1 MAKIGHQALVSP
13 SFDLFF
19 KILMLQLAIN
29 VVLKDLVRQKK
40 SRWEKSMGNDPRT
53 QILGIQLQLEIHILR
68 PLTVCLTATLRR
80 DWMDPV
86 IMLCL
91 GPLRSSRAHFLSHQ
105 GPHGLEFRHGT
116 RHHSFCLTKSRP
128 AWTGGTDR
136 NFSTWKIDHRTQ
148 KVRSGSWFSYGI

>member
-53 QILGIQLQLEIHILR
+53 QILGIQLHLEIHRKAPDSLPDSDSQNGLNGSCHHVVLR
-68 PLTVCLTATLRR
+68 AFKEFS
-80 DWMDPV
+80 
-86 IMLCL
+86 
-91 GPLRSSRAHFLSHQ
+91 RSFFVAPGAARFGIPSRYSSSFLL
-105 GPHGLEFRHGT
+105 PHDF
-116 RHHSFCLTKSRP
+116 SRP
-128 AWTGGTDR
+128 AWTCGTDR

-148 KVRSGSWFSYGI
+148 KVGSGSWFSYGI